1 MHNLVSSE
9 QTIETTKE
17 KEYKKFIN
25 FGKLS
30 LIEPSLLVN
39 DSNFVDEIKKDLK
52 NFTFWGFF

>member
-39 DSNFVDEIKKDLK
+39 DSNFVDEIKKI
-52 NFTFWGFF
+52 